1 MPEFKV
7 RSANDDVTTEIGRLY
22 NEFRI
27 AITNYRKAANKIS
40 GPSDIKFIE
49 LAQTAK
55 DEAHRKLDEIR
66 EYKKNNNDMNIDE
79 GERVII
85 NVLGAVDD
93 IFQRKLDW

>member
-1 MPEFKV
+1 MTDFKIKT
-7 RSANDDVTTEIGRLY
+7 ANDDVTTEIGKLY

-27 AITNYRKAANKIS
+27 IINEYRKAVAKIS
-40 GPSDIKFIE
+40 NSSDIKFIE
-49 LAQTAK
+49 LAQDAK
-55 DEAHRKLDEIR
+55 DKAHNKLNEIK

-93 IFQRKLDW
+93 VFQRKLD